1 MAVTRGMF
9 GSYRQRNPLVDELL
23 RQAQL
28 DAMGSASI
36 GAQQLGAE
44 SAYTGQFPIMGM
56 TAKILKGI
64 TSQSKVKQAENLT
77 KRDNTLTEILKK
89 SELQGGVLPGDKV
102 FDKEGNVMESGMA
115 PVEGETVRG
124 MPAMKPTFEES
135 SVTVGKEPTLAG
147 KILRGEID
155 ETEITNKADTM
166 AELGIAQDDLD
177 TYVKS
182 KAPVR
187 ALQTLYKGQTPF
199 SAYIVTDQDTG
210 STIGVTDL
218 DGKPITDLTG
228 VTTAKAPLSAYTTL
242 FANSMQKMVETLTKD
257 GIEFTIGDGGPKDI
271 VPRITQSLA
280 NIPGIVVPQTIQQQ
294 SQVVN
299 DAKNSIDGIDN
310 INIIDGT
317 DDNLDIVDSLS
328 TSTKS
333 STEKSDKTFEPLLS
347 EAEKVETEKKQL
359 EVEEK
364 KVEKIREVSAD
375 KRNVTFFTNTK
386 NRMIN
391 NLKEVK
397 SLYKQLEAL
406 KFSDPR
412 LLATALETPG
422 TVPYNLNEAIK
433 QFSAEAFNVNFQG
446 MKDRSA
452 NGSAAMGGLSNA
464 EGDRIVA
471 LSGQLNPLQKEI
483 TLKTIQDM
491 IDVATEAEKATKE
504 LYSKLYPDEEE
515 F

>member
-77 KRDNTLTEILKK
+77 KRDNTLTEMLKK
-89 SELQGGVLPGDKV
+89 SELEGGVLPGDKV
-102 FDKEGNVMESGMA
+102 FDNEGNVMESGMA
-115 PVEGETVRG
+115 PVEGEMVRG

-166 AELGIAQDDLD
+166 ASLGIAQDDLD

-187 ALQTLYKGQTPF
+187 TLQTLFKGQDAF

-228 VTTAKAPLSAYTTL
+228 VTTTKAPLSPYTTL
-242 FANSMQKMVETLTKD
+242 FASSMQKMVETLTKD
-257 GIEFTIGDGGPKDI
+257 GIEFTIGDGGPNDI
-271 VPRITQSLA
+271 VPRITASLA

-299 DAKNSIDGIDN
+299 DAKQSIDGIDN
-310 INIIDGT
+310 IDIIDGT

-328 TSTKS
+328 TSTES
-333 STEKSDKTFEPLLS
+333 SAAKSDKKFTPLLS
-347 EAEKVETEKKQL
+347 DAEKIETEKKEL

-364 KVEKIREVSAD
+364 KVKQIRTIEAD
-375 KRNVTFFTNTK
+375 KKNINFFNNTASRLK
-386 NRMIN
+386 DNLAFVKKYYAE
-391 NLKEVK
+391 LKEK
-397 SLYKQLEAL
+397 KLDNPILLSKAMNQEGTTANFL
-406 KFSDPR
+406 KN
-412 LLATALETPG
+412 AVE
-422 TVPYNLNEAIK
+422 
-433 QFSAEAFNVNFQG
+433 QFAAEAFSSNYQD
-446 MKDRSA
+446 MKARST
-452 NGSAAMGGLSNA
+452 NGSSGMGSLSDA
-464 EGDRIVA
+464 EGKKIVE
-471 LSGQLNPLQKEI
+471 LSGQLDPLNEELTII
-483 TLKTIQDM
+483 TIEKM
-491 IDVATEAEKATKE
+491 IKAAEQAEERANILFKE
-504 LYSKLYPDEEE
+504 LYSDEE